1 MQNEIM
7 ELEQKSIAID
17 EQARAIIVKTQEQ
30 YDIANNFIV
39 TVKDLQKE
47 IKDTFAPMKKKAS
60 DAHKE
65 IVSQETKH
73 LEPLLKAE
81 VFIKSKMMTYLH
93 NQEAI
98 RQEQER
104 KLQVEAEKRRQE
116 ALAKA
121 EVAREAGKE
130 TKAEK
135 YEDKAAQIVA
145 PILAPTVD
153 KGNAIIKKL
162 WRAEVYD
169 LTALVKAV
177 AEGKVPITVL
187 EANSVILNNMA
198 KTFKDTM
205 SFPGVKFIG
214 EDNLGIRR

>member
-1 MQNEIM
+1 
-7 ELEQKSIAID
+7 
-17 EQARAIIVKTQEQ
+17 
-30 YDIANNFIV
+30 
-39 TVKDLQKE
+39 
-47 IKDTFAPMKKKAS
+47 
-60 DAHKE
+60 
-65 IVSQETKH
+65 
-73 LEPLLKAE
+73 
-81 VFIKSKMMTYLH
+81 
-93 NQEAI
+93 
-98 RQEQER
+98 
-104 KLQVEAEKRRQE
+104 
-116 ALAKA
+116 
-121 EVAREAGKE
+121 VAREAGKE